1 MSSLYRVFSWISS
14 IFKPSLA
21 MTRNASTE
29 IPIFTRDASWSTTSS
44 PLGRRNKE
52 RMGRLVGLEL
62 HNFKSYKGT
71 VKVGFG
77 DSNFTSI
84 IGPNGS
90 GKSNMMDAI
99 SFVLGVRSRHLRSN
113 VLKDLIYRGVASEDT
128 EDVEADEADNP
139 TTAYVKAFYLKGDS
153 TVELSRYISKGGDT
167 TYRMNGKAVDYKRYA
182 SFLEDE
188 NILIR
193 AKNFLVFQGDVVQ
206 IASQS
211 AMELTNFFEEFSGSI
226 QYKKEYDILKEKVQT
241 LGQSTAES
249 IKNRRRVHAEMRTY
263 KEGINKNEE
272 FEKQINNKLDLQN
285 NYALWQL
292 YHLQQEKIE
301 NNEKLNDCKSKI
313 RVLKDKIASEE
324 KKLAKLRASFAEDS
338 ALIIKQKSSLSY
350 KIKEK
355 EDIESQLLPV
365 KLSQRAALKRIG
377 NFEKRIDSL
386 KRDVERQQ
394 SYVER
399 FENQLKVVT
408 KTKENFEAEAQK
420 SIQDSSKYHLNED
433 DLKLYSTLNEKY
445 LNSGGFTIEG
455 KISNCQN
462 DKNDIIDDIE
472 LIRKRKEISKSRI
485 ADELLVSK
493 QTLELQ
499 ISDLSSSLNE
509 KNQTHSEQASELKK
523 LQSEI
528 ESSNNKEYD
537 LNYKLREALIKIDDL
552 SASQRETFKE
562 RRLRENVATLKKF
575 FPGIR
580 GLVSDLCQ
588 PKRERYALAVSTILG
603 RNFDSIMVD
612 NAAIAQE
619 CIAYLKKQRA
629 GIASFIPLD
638 TIEVETP
645 TLPVSESL
653 GCILSINAIEFEP
666 EYERAM
672 QYVCSDSIICNTL
685 EIAKDLKWKK
695 NIKSKLV
702 TLEGA
707 LIHRAGLMTGGISKD
722 GSNRWDKEEYQSLM
736 TLKDKLLLQIEEVG
750 SHSRA
755 CSIRARELEE
765 SISVIYSEASGIRTQ
780 ISQLKRSLEDN
791 NVDIEYH
798 QGLITRE
805 YDPKIA
811 ELEQKLASVNASL
824 KNLEE
829 EKEQLQAQAFK
840 ELTDRLGYS
849 MKEYETHS
857 GEARRQQSKELQQL
871 QKQILNVENKLEFEK
886 ERLTSTSNRLSKSQ
900 ADLEKVK
907 DELQSLQEQEEDICA
922 QTKKVEN
929 SILEAKSKVEQLEQK
944 LKNKQRSLNLNDE
957 QLTEQN
963 SSMQSMKRERD
974 EIKDLLEKGDLER
987 ICVLKN
993 CKISNMQIPI
1003 VSDIDLQ
1010 ALPIDRIDGEAIRI
1024 SNEIEIDYDS
1034 LPAKYKEGSEEAVEK
1049 SFEKDLKQVDEI
1061 LSVLQPN
1068 AKATDR
1074 FNEAQE
1080 KFGSINDE
1088 TEQLKKN
1095 EKKVLAQFIKIKRKR
1110 KSLFE
1115 KAFEYVTEH
1124 IDPIY
1129 RELTKNPNSTSELAG
1144 GSASLTL
1151 EDEDEPFNA
1160 GIRYHAT
1167 PPLKRFKDM
1176 EYLSGGE
1183 KTVAALA
1190 LLFTINSYQPSP
1202 FFVLDEVDAALDTT
1216 NVERVATYI
1225 RRHGNPDLQFIVI
1238 SLKNTMFEKSD
1249 ALVGVYR
1256 QQELNT
1262 SKVVTLNL
1270 RNYAN

>member
-1 MSSLYRVFSWISS
+1 
-14 IFKPSLA
+14 
-21 MTRNASTE
+21 
-29 IPIFTRDASWSTTSS
+29 
-44 PLGRRNKE
+44 
-52 RMGRLVGLEL
+52 MGRLVGLEL

-71 VKVGFG
+71 VNVGFG
-77 DSNFTSI
+77 ESNFTSI

-113 VLKDLIYRGVASEDT
+113 LLKDLIYRGIAPED
-128 EDVEADEADNP
+128 EENDESNNP

-153 TVELSRYISKGGDT
+153 TIELCRSVSRGGDS
-167 TYRMNGKAVDYKRYA
+167 TYKMNGKVVDYRRYA

-211 AMELTNFFEEFSGSI
+211 AMDLTNLFEEFSGSI
-226 QYKKEYDILKEKVQT
+226 QYKKEYDLLKEKVQA
-241 LGQSTAES
+241 LSQSTAES
-249 IKNRRRVHAEMRTY
+249 IKNRRRIHAEMRTY

-272 FEKQINNKLDLQN
+272 FEKQVNRKLELQEF
-285 NYALWQL
+285 YALWQL
-292 YHLQQEKIE
+292 YHLEQERIGNSK
-301 NNEKLNDCKSKI
+301 KLDDSKSSI
-313 RVLKDKIASEE
+313 RALKDKIAAEE
-324 KKLAKLRASFAEDS
+324 IKLAKLRSDVTEKS
-338 ALIIKQKSSLSY
+338 TLIAKQKSSLNY
-350 KIKEK
+350 RIKDK
-355 EDIESQLLPV
+355 EQTESQLLPIR
-365 KLSQRAALKRIG
+365 LSQQAATKRVTS
-377 NFEKRIDSL
+377 FEKRIEAL
-386 KRDVERQQ
+386 KRDLERQQ
-394 SYVER
+394 SYVDR
-399 FENQLKVVT
+399 FEKQLKVVT
-408 KTKENFEAEAQK
+408 KAKETFEEEVRK
-420 SIQDSSKYHLNED
+420 STEDSNNYSLTEE
-433 DLKLYSTLNEKY
+433 DLKLYATLNEKY

-455 KISNCQN
+455 KIANSQN
-462 DKNDIIDDIE
+462 DRKDVINDIE
-472 LIRKRKEISKSRI
+472 MLKKRKEISKSRI
-485 ADELLVSK
+485 ADELLVTK

-499 ISDLSSSLNE
+499 MGELTSSLNE
-509 KNQTHSEQASELKK
+509 KNQSHSEQASELKK

-552 SASQRETFKE
+552 SASQRETNKE
-562 RRLRENVATLKKF
+562 RKLRENVATLKKF

-588 PKRERYALAVSTILG
+588 PKKEKYALAVSTVLG
-603 RNFDSIMVD
+603 RNFDSIVVD
-612 NAAIAQE
+612 NIAIAQE

-629 GIASFIPLD
+629 GTASFIPLD
-638 TIEVETP
+638 TIDVETP

-653 GCILSINAIEFEP
+653 GCILSINAMKYDP

-685 EIAKDLKWKK
+685 DIAKDLKWNKHVR
-695 NIKSKLV
+695 SKLV

-722 GSNRWDKEEYQSLM
+722 NSNRWDKEEYQSLM
-736 TLKDKLLLQIEEVG
+736 ILKDKLLVQIEEVG

-755 CSIRARELEE
+755 CSIRARELEGN
-765 SISVIYSEASGIRTQ
+765 ISVLYSEASSIRAQ
-780 ISQLKRSLEDN
+780 IAQLKRSLADN
-791 NVDIEYH
+791 EADTEYH
-798 QGLITRE
+798 QKLITQE
-805 YDPKIA
+805 YDPKIFQ
-811 ELEQKLASVNASL
+811 LEQKLAEIDTS
-824 KNLEE
+824 LEE
-829 EKEQLQAQAFK
+829 HEAEKNSLQEETFK
-840 ELTDRLGYS
+840 ELTSKLGFS

-857 GEARRQQSKELQQL
+857 GEAKRQQSKELQQL

-886 ERLTSTSNRLSKSQ
+886 ERLATTSTR
-900 ADLEKVK
+900 LEKTQNDLKKVFI
-907 DELQSLQEQEEDICA
+907 ELKSLQEQEDGVSAETKRAEKAIEDDR
-922 QTKKVEN
+922 KKLKT
-929 SILEAKSKVEQLEQK
+929 LEEELNNEQRKMHLQEEQLHEY
-944 LKNKQRSLNLNDE
+944 
-957 QLTEQN
+957 N
-963 SSMQSMKRERD
+963 SSIQSLKRERD
-974 EIKDLLEKGDLER
+974 EIKDVIEKEDLER

-993 CKISNMQIPI
+993 CKLSNMQIPI
-1003 VSDIDLQ
+1003 DSDVNLQ
-1010 ALPIDRIDGEAIRI
+1010 DLPIDRIDSEAMRI
-1024 SNEIEIDYDS
+1024 SNEIEIDYDT
-1034 LPAKYKEGSEEAVEK
+1034 LPAKYKESAGEDTEK
-1049 SFEKDLKQVDEI
+1049 TFEKELKHIDEV
-1061 LSVLQPN
+1061 LNVLQPN
-1068 AKATDR
+1068 SKATDR
-1074 FNEAQE
+1074 FKEAQQ

-1088 TEQLKKN
+1088 TEQLKKD

-1129 RELTKNPNSTSELAG
+1129 RELTKDPNSTSELAG

-1262 SKVVTLNL
+1262 SKIVTLNL
-1270 RNYAN
+1270 KNYAD

>member
-1 MSSLYRVFSWISS
+1 
-14 IFKPSLA
+14 
-21 MTRNASTE
+21 
-29 IPIFTRDASWSTTSS
+29 
-44 PLGRRNKE
+44 
-52 RMGRLVGLEL
+52 MGRLLGLEL

-113 VLKDLIYRGVASEDT
+113 VLKDLIYRGVASEEEGDG
-128 EDVEADEADNP
+128 ESDVVNNP
-139 TTAYVKAFYLKGDS
+139 TTAYVKAFYSKGDS
-153 TVELSRYISKGGDT
+153 TIELSRSISKGGDT
-167 TYRMNGKAVDYKRYA
+167 TYRMNGKVVDYKRYA

-211 AMELTNFFEEFSGSI
+211 AMELTQFFEEFSGSI
-226 QYKKEYDILKEKVQT
+226 QYKKEYDMLKEKLQT

-249 IKNRRRVHAEMRTY
+249 IKNRRRIHAEMRTY

-272 FEKQINNKLDLQN
+272 FEKQVSHRLELQN
-285 NYALWQL
+285 HYALWQL
-292 YHLQQEKIE
+292 YHLEEEKAE
-301 NNEKLNDCKSKI
+301 NNEKLENCKANV
-313 RVLKDKIASEE
+313 RLLKDKIANEE
-324 KKLAKLRASFAEDS
+324 KKLAKLRASFIEES
-338 ALIIKQKSSLSY
+338 ASITKQKSSLTY

-355 EDIESQLLPV
+355 EEIESQLLPI
-365 KLSQRAALKRIG
+365 KLSQLAATKRIG
-377 NFEKRIDSL
+377 NFEKRIDAL
-386 KRDVERQQ
+386 KRDVERQK

-408 KTKENFEAEAQK
+408 KARETFEDEIKK
-420 SIQDSSKYHLNED
+420 SAQDSNKYHLTDE
-433 DLKLYSTLNEKY
+433 DLKLYAALNEKY
-445 LNSGGFTIEG
+445 LNSGGFAIEG
-455 KISNCQN
+455 KIANSQN
-462 DKNDIIDDIE
+462 DSKDVADDIG
-472 LIRKRKEISKSRI
+472 LVKKRKEISSSRI
-485 ADELLVSK
+485 SDELLVTK
-493 QTLELQ
+493 QSLELQ
-499 ISDLSSSLNE
+499 MSDLSSSLNE
-509 KNQTHSEQASELKK
+509 KNQAHSEQASELKK

-552 SASQRETFKE
+552 SASQRETNKE
-562 RRLRENVATLKKF
+562 RKLRENVSTLKKF

-588 PKRERYALAVSTILG
+588 PKKERYALAVSTILG
-603 RNFDSIMVD
+603 RNFDSIIVD
-612 NAAIAQE
+612 NLAVAQE

-638 TIEVETP
+638 TIEVETS
-645 TLPVSESL
+645 TLPASESS
-653 GCILSINAIEFEP
+653 GCILAINAIEYDP

-672 QYVCSDSIICNTL
+672 RYVCSDSIICNTL
-685 EIAKDLKWKK
+685 EIARDMKWKR
-695 NIKSKLV
+695 NVRSKLV
-702 TLEGA
+702 TLEGT

-722 GSNRWDKEEYQSLM
+722 SSNRWDKEEYQSLM
-736 TLKDKLLLQIEEVG
+736 TLKDKILVQIEEVG

-755 CSIRARELEE
+755 CSIRARELEGN
-765 SISVIYSEASGIRTQ
+765 ISLIYSEASSIRTQ
-780 ISQLKRSLEDN
+780 ISQLKRALEDTN
-791 NVDIEYH
+791 TDIEYH
-798 QGLITRE
+798 QNLIKQE
-805 YDPKIA
+805 YDPKIQ
-811 ELEQKLASVNASL
+811 ELEQKLAIINDSR
-824 KNLEE
+824 KQLEE
-829 EKEQLQAQAFK
+829 EKDSLQTQTFK
-840 ELTDRLGYS
+840 EFTDKLGFS

-857 GEARRQQSKELQQL
+857 GDAKRQQSKELQQL

-886 ERLTSTSNRLSKSQ
+886 ERLTSTSNRL
-900 ADLEKVK
+900 EKTETDMKKVFI
-907 DELQSLQEQEEDICA
+907 ELQSLQKKEEDVGV
-922 QTKKVEN
+922 QTKKVEKA
-929 SILEAKSKVEQLEQK
+929 IKDHKIKLKKVEEE
-944 LKNKQRSLNLNDE
+944 LKNKQRTMNLNDE
-957 QLTEQN
+957 QLIEYN
-963 SSMQSMKRERD
+963 SSLQSLKRERD
-974 EIKDLLEKGDLER
+974 EVKDVIEKGDLER

-1003 VSDIDLQ
+1003 VSDVDLQ
-1010 ALPIDRIDGEAIRI
+1010 SLPIDRIDAEAIRT
-1024 SNEIEIDYDS
+1024 SNEIEIDYDA
-1034 LPAKYKEGSEEAVEK
+1034 LPAKYKENGGEAVEK
-1049 SFEKDLKQVDEI
+1049 GFERELKQVDEI
-1061 LSVLQPN
+1061 LNVLQPN

-1074 FNEAQE
+1074 FNEAQQ

-1088 TEQLKKN
+1088 TEQLKKD

-1115 KAFEYVTEH
+1115 EAFEYVTEH

-1190 LLFTINSYQPSP
+1190 LLFTVNSYQPSP

-1262 SKVVTLNL
+1262 SKIVTLNL